1 MLRSEQ
7 QVNSLLEFLGAGQMI
22 TELNIS
28 WSNFNAN
35 QLCVLFKILE
45 TNKTMRSLD
54 LSFIKM
60 SNEHGIE
67 AHFTKFLE
75 FIKGNSQLMHLN
87 LTSIDLPD
95 ALMLELIQYLKRSM
109 SLHSV
114 HLCGNSLSDEAK
126 KLLDL
131 KLKPK
136 HIELQMARNS
146 AKHKLVYCM
155 NNYLKHRHTQR
166 HE

>member
-7 QVNSLLEFLGAGQMI
+7 QVNSLLEFLGAGQRM
-22 TELNIS
+22 TDLNIS

-35 QLCVLFKILE
+35 QLGVLFTTLE
-45 TNKTMRSLD
+45 SNRTMRSLD

-60 SNEHGIE
+60 SNEQGIE
-67 AHFTKFLE
+67 AHFMKFLE
-75 FIKGNSQLMHLN
+75 FIKGDSQLMHLN

-114 HLCGNSLSDEAK
+114 HLCGNSLSGEAK
-126 KLLDL
+126 KLLNV

-136 HIELQMARNS
+136 HIEL
-146 AKHKLVYCM
+146 
-155 NNYLKHRHTQR
+155 
-166 HE
+166 